1 MIRSPYLDE
10 NRLRGAMLYVTALL
24 NGLERRLKTTLRTR
38 GHRALT
44 EILIELR
51 EKTGLT
57 QAQFAGRL
65 KRNQRYVSR
74 IESGDQIPD
83 PLECRAWAEA
93 CGVTGWAFW
102 WRLENRLKRHP

>member
-1 MIRSPYLDE
+1 
-10 NRLRGAMLYVTALL
+10 
-24 NGLERRLKTTLRTR
+24 LKTTLRTR

-51 EKTGLT
+51 ETTELT

-93 CGVTGWAFW
+93 CGVTGWGFW
-102 WRLENRLKRHP
+102 WRLETP

>member
-1 MIRSPYLDE
+1 
-10 NRLRGAMLYVTALL
+10 MLYVTALL
-24 NGLERRLKTTLRTR
+24 TGLERRLKTTLRTR

-44 EILIELR
+44 GILIELR

-57 QAQFAGRL
+57 QELFAGRL

-83 PLECRAWAEA
+83 PVECRAWAEA
-93 CGVTGWAFW
+93 CGVTGWSFW
-102 WRLENRLKRHP
+102 WRLETRLKRHL